1 MPVAEPSFSNTHLDV
16 LTGRQLDLSVPSSHG
31 HIVVFAYEAWGHARP
46 LCNLAARLV
55 QSRNIIV
62 TFFTTPA
69 FYDRVM
75 SELLRNFDADGL
87 GLDRIRVITLIHTGM
102 HSLDNTVLNDSF
114 AQAFDKLAEGD
125 PVQCVHTGVTHEPV
139 SPPKAVIIDFFGLP
153 LLQAV
158 RRLSGVGEPIKVF
171 VWFAGAAAVVF
182 RLCAPERLGGIGNLR
197 AKSEEEAIR
206 KHVRVEQAAGD
217 IALGNDGA
225 VVRIPGLPAIYDY
238 EIEPQKILG
247 GRALTGA
254 MCLAAYEVFETCD
267 GIILASPESYEPE
280 TTAALRQWM
289 AGTSR
294 PVYCAGP
301 MIAQGTHADSV
312 EKGQSESIAEVDD
325 FLESTMK
332 HNGKRSLLYISFGT
346 VYWSMEPKKIWTF
359 LDVVLELRIP
369 FIMSHSS
376 RWATVPEEVADKV
389 SRSGNG
395 LLVRYSPQQHIL
407 NHPATGWFLTHG
419 GHNSIIEAICAGVPM
434 ICWPFSF
441 DQPLNAIHLTEN
453 LNVAYEIFQ
462 GRTGPGLK
470 PIHRLGK
477 APEGTLDSVK
487 EEAREILLNAFGEDG
502 IRKRENVQ
510 ALRQRTLDARSKR
523 GTSTHDIH
531 VFLDTL

>member
-1 MPVAEPSFSNTHLDV
+1 MPL
-16 LTGRQLDLSVPSSHG
+16 
-31 HIVVFAYEAWGHARP
+31 
-46 LCNLAARLV
+46 
-55 QSRNIIV
+55 
-62 TFFTTPA
+62 
-69 FYDRVM
+69 
-75 SELLRNFDADGL
+75 
-87 GLDRIRVITLIHTGM
+87 
-102 HSLDNTVLNDSF
+102 
-114 AQAFDKLAEGD
+114 K
-125 PVQCVHTGVTHEPV
+125 
-139 SPPKAVIIDFFGLP
+139 
-153 LLQAV
+153 
-158 RRLSGVGEPIKVF
+158 
-171 VWFAGAAAVVF
+171 
-182 RLCAPERLGGIGNLR
+182 
-197 AKSEEEAIR
+197 
-206 KHVRVEQAAGD
+206 
-217 IALGNDGA
+217 
-225 VVRIPGLPAIYDY
+225 
-238 EIEPQKILG
+238 
-247 GRALTGA
+247 
-254 MCLAAYEVFETCD
+254 
-267 GIILASPESYEPE
+267 
-280 TTAALRQWM
+280 
-289 AGTSR
+289 
-294 PVYCAGP
+294 
-301 MIAQGTHADSV
+301 
-312 EKGQSESIAEVDD
+312 
-325 FLESTMK
+325 
-332 HNGKRSLLYISFGT
+332 
-346 VYWSMEPKKIWTF
+346 
-359 LDVVLELRIP
+359 
-369 FIMSHSS
+369 IMSHSS